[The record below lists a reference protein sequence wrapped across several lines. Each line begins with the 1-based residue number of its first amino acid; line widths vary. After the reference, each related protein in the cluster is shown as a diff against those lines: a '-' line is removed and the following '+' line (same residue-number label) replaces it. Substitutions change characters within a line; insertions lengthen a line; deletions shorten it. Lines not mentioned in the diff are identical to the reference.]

1 MFNAGVHFG
10 WPSPSLPK
18 LMSTEYVF
26 HISSQ
31 EASYIT
37 IVGKDFKDTKNIG

>member
-18 LMSTEYVF
+18 LMSHEYVF
-26 HISSQ
+26 NISPE

-37 IVGKDFKDTKNIG
+37 IIGEFRKKLKR